1 MYTDYDGNE
10 VPIEEARVL
19 RDEPLSTFEAT
30 YYILALDDLQWH
42 QKMDT
47 LYWLLGGTANYK
59 RNIHLPAMNTWI
71 NKNAPAVA
79 GFCSQA
85 KKADK
90 FIAAEK
96 ERE

>member
-1 MYTDYDGNE
+1 MYTDYAGNE
-10 VPIEEARVL
+10 VPINLARVL
-19 RDEPLSTFEAT
+19 HEDEAT
-30 YYILALDDLQWH
+30 YYILALDDLQWQ

-47 LYWLLGGTANYK
+47 LDWLLSGVANYK